1 MKHAL
6 TGFVLLGMLGVVQA
20 AEPEVAKPET
30 PKPLDSPEAT
40 LREMVTA
47 EDVRFFLNEARQA
60 ARAAAKGD
68 AYVPSPQTATRAR
81 EIGERLREKGFGLM
95 EGLLDQIERE
105 LLKELSPAPGTAPHP
120 APERTQT

>member
-6 TGFVLLGMLGVVQA
+6 AGLVLLGMLGAVQA
-20 AEPEVAKPET
+20 SEPEALKSLASPET
-30 PKPLDSPEAT
+30 V
-40 LREMVTA
+40 LREMVSPD
-47 EDVRFFLNEARQA
+47 DVRFFLNEARHA

-105 LLKELSPAPGTAPHP
+105 LMKELSPAPGTAPHP

>member
-1 MKHAL
+1 MKHVL
-6 TGFVLLGMLGVVQA
+6 TGLILLGILGAVQA
-20 AEPEVAKPET
+20 AEPEASGTET
-30 PKPLDSPEAT
+30 PKPLAAPET
-40 LREMVTA
+40 MLREMVSPD
-47 EDVRFFLNEARQA
+47 DVRFFLNEARQA
-60 ARAAAKGD
+60 ARAAARGN

-105 LLKELSPAPGTAPHP
+105 LMKEFSPVPGAAPHP